1 MTVLTLATSLKF
13 FYLALVLIVISL
25 MAFYVRGLTS
35 AAKEKRSSR
44 LNVAFYCWIG
54 FLVAIAIL
62 FHVFT
67 AWKVPWVHWEISRS
81 RTRADQE
88 ISITAGKHQ
97 FRLPAGGLRV
107 QAGKKIK
114 FKVLSDDLTYG
125 FGVFRRD
132 GGLEFQMQVLPGHS
146 NEIIWIFSSPG
157 QYSIRSTEY
166 AGLDTGKMYLKD
178 ILEVLPAEGK

>member
-13 FYLALVLIVISL
+13 LYLALVLIVLSL
-25 MAFYVRGLTS
+25 MLFYVRGLTS
-35 AAKEKRSSR
+35 AGKSSGR
-44 LNVAFYCWIG
+44 LTGAFYLWIG

-67 AWKVPWVHWEISRS
+67 AWKVPWVHWEISRLH
-81 RTRADQE
+81 TKADQE
-88 ISITAGKHQ
+88 ISITAAKHQ
-97 FRLPAGGLRV
+97 FVLPSAGL
-107 QAGKKIK
+107 QAVTGQKIK
-114 FKVLSDDLTYG
+114 FKLLSKDLTYG